1 MLFPVAANILL
12 YRNIIITL
20 WFIQPSPS
28 FQKVKY
34 TGYGKRR
41 RKKVKK
47 SLYGEREMASK
58 KPLLSPIPEIPELF
72 SASSSNSTKATAFF
86 SGNKVLSSVLPYSSW
101 SF

>member
-1 MLFPVAANILL
+1 
-12 YRNIIITL
+12 
-20 WFIQPSPS
+20 
-28 FQKVKY
+28 
-34 TGYGKRR
+34 
-41 RKKVKK
+41 
-47 SLYGEREMASK
+47 MASK